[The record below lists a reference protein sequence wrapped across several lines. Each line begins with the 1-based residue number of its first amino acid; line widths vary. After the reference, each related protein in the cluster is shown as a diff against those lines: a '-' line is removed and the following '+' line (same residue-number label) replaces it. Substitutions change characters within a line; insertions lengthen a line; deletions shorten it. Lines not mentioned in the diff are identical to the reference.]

1 MFGLALLG
9 RYLLGEA
16 ESSQPRG
23 RLPLEQE
30 STTGF
35 YNIDREIR
43 RRMGLGG

>member
-1 MFGLALLG
+1 MFGIGLLG
-9 RYLLGEA
+9 KYLLDQAGG
-16 ESSQPRG
+16 PRG

>member
-16 ESSQPRG
+16 EKGQRRG

-30 STTGF
+30 SATGY